1 MAKVIRCSDVGFE
14 CDGVIRADTEEEALQ
29 MAAEHAK
36 TVHGVTEITDD
47 IVAKV
52 KSVIVDE

>member
-1 MAKVIRCSDVGFE
+1 MAKVIRCS
-14 CDGVIRADTEEEALQ
+14 DGVIRADTEEEALQ

-36 TVHGVTEITDD
+36 TVHGVTEITDE

-52 KSVIVDE
+52 KSIIVDE